1 MATIQTQ
8 IRIDEDLKRDTAKIF
23 SALGL
28 DMSTA
33 VNMFLRQVSLI
44 KGFPFDVKIPEFKD
58 DVVEAMREAEKI
70 TRDSNVRR
78 YKNFSELLS
87 EMDAEDID
95 EV

>member
-44 KGFPFDVKIPEFKD
+44 KGIPFDVKIPEFKD

-70 TRDSNVRR
+70 TRDSNVKR

-87 EMDAEDID
+87 ELDAEDID
-95 EV
+95 EI